1 MDLVMDD
8 GFSSFFL
15 FLLSHSSPSSL
26 YCYTVVI
33 VANLFN
39 FYFLFSWAKQTSRFN
54 CWAGQFKTTIVC
66 QEHSH
71 VQNSFFLF
79 FFLDHLLITSH
90 NFTPISIST
99 SDLSCQLP
107 KPILFFLFFIY
118 HLLSSST
125 HKHKHTK
132 KSVKWTLF
140 PNYHFLSISWPTH
153 KAAESK
159 SAVQSVLQYLLCF
172 KHCTLYKR

>member
-99 SDLSCQLP
+99 SDFSCQLP
-107 KPILFFLFFIY
+107 KPILFFLFFYLPFAVII
-118 HLLSSST
+118 HTQAQTHQKISKMNTLSQLPLFEHQLANTQSSR
-125 HKHKHTK
+125 KQVSSAKC
-132 KSVKWTLF
+132 SAIFALFQTL
-140 PNYHFLSISWPTH
+140 HSL
-153 KAAESK
+153 
-159 SAVQSVLQYLLCF
+159 
-172 KHCTLYKR
+172 